1 MKPIFSKIRVLGTA
15 ALALFLTASCSD
27 ILDEQPRSSYDPTFF
42 KTEKGVEGGVT
53 SMYAHLRYIY
63 GQAYYYN
70 SCLTGTDEATWG
82 WSADGNF
89 KDADLSGVGNLTA
102 TTCRSD
108 ALWGTAFSNINT
120 ANGVIENGAE
130 VRVNESLVSEA
141 RFFRAFDY
149 FLLVQTFGGVPLD
162 LGSGELKFNITP
174 SRTSV
179 RNTVPEVYT
188 KAIFPDL
195 LTAIENLPANPRMTG
210 GVTKT
215 VARLYLAKAYLTYA
229 WWLKNPNNIP
239 TYPECQRTD
248 PDGHDAAWYFQ
259 QAYDV
264 AVTAIENPGP
274 FGLQESFWMVNAGP
288 NDRNMEILLYADH
301 TQEDEYYNGGSLSY
315 GGGGAPDNFAGWMM
329 NWNYTDARSADN
341 QAVINRIAEQC
352 YGRPWT
358 RMAPPLGV
366 FTKTFAD
373 KVNDSRYDGTFTTV
387 YRGNWS
393 TAGQNWESVT
403 NANGM
408 KVKEREP
415 IFSFV
420 FQDMDKIDYAGEG
433 SKSNLGAG
441 TLPGRADWVLGLDA
455 VGRYVYPGL
464 WKLGPYR
471 TDNGSGAGQPNA
483 GSTRPYNIA
492 KFSELYLVAA
502 EAAVEGAATQAG
514 KSARDLVNVLRARA
528 GRWTYSNAEY
538 KEVDRDFSAEMTAAT
553 PATIDINYI
562 LDERSREFYGEGY
575 RWFDLVRTQ
584 KWNEYADSYVI
595 CGGKGDH
602 NPQTYSRTI
611 EAFHYLRPIPQGQL
625 DGMEMTEEEKT
636 LIRIRDTEI
645 DFLFF
650 KSTRRFFLFLM
661 EEAAVFLWYGLL
673 GRLSSSH
680 RIYVFSLMSMW
691 LPSNK
696 FTVSLRWVSFIT

>member
-130 VRVNESLVSEA
+130 VGVNESLVSEA

-195 LTAIENLPANPRMTG
+195 LTAIENLPANPRVTG

-248 PDGHDAAWYFQ
+248 PNGHDAAWYFQ

-403 NANGM
+403 NANGI

-625 DGMEMTEEEKT
+625 DGMEMTEEEKDAYQNPGY
-636 LIRIRDTEI
+636 RD
-645 DFLFF
+645 
-650 KSTRRFFLFLM
+650 
-661 EEAAVFLWYGLL
+661 
-673 GRLSSSH
+673 
-680 RIYVFSLMSMW
+680 
-691 LPSNK
+691 
-696 FTVSLRWVSFIT
+696 

>member
-130 VRVNESLVSEA
+130 VGVNESLVSEA

-195 LTAIENLPANPRMTG
+195 LTAIENLPANPRVTG

-415 IFSFV
+415 IFCFV

-441 TLPGRADWVLGLDA
+441 TLPGRPDWVLGLDA

-514 KSARDLVNVLRARA
+514 KSVRDLVNVLRARA

-625 DGMEMTEEEKT
+625 DGMEMTEEEKDAYQNPGY
-636 LIRIRDTEI
+636 RD
-645 DFLFF
+645 
-650 KSTRRFFLFLM
+650 
-661 EEAAVFLWYGLL
+661 
-673 GRLSSSH
+673 
-680 RIYVFSLMSMW
+680 
-691 LPSNK
+691 
-696 FTVSLRWVSFIT
+696 

>member
-195 LTAIENLPANPRMTG
+195 LTAIENLPANPRVTG

-625 DGMEMTEEEKT
+625 DGMEMTEEEKDAYQNPGY
-636 LIRIRDTEI
+636 RD
-645 DFLFF
+645 
-650 KSTRRFFLFLM
+650 
-661 EEAAVFLWYGLL
+661 
-673 GRLSSSH
+673 
-680 RIYVFSLMSMW
+680 
-691 LPSNK
+691 
-696 FTVSLRWVSFIT
+696 

>member
-70 SCLTGTDEATWG
+70 FCLTGTDEATWG

-130 VRVNESLVSEA
+130 VGVNESLVSEA

-195 LTAIENLPANPRMTG
+195 LTAIENLPANPRVTG

-625 DGMEMTEEEKT
+625 DGMEMTEEEKDAYQNPGY
-636 LIRIRDTEI
+636 RD
-645 DFLFF
+645 
-650 KSTRRFFLFLM
+650 
-661 EEAAVFLWYGLL
+661 
-673 GRLSSSH
+673 
-680 RIYVFSLMSMW
+680 
-691 LPSNK
+691 
-696 FTVSLRWVSFIT
+696 

>member
-130 VRVNESLVSEA
+130 VGVNESLVSEA

-195 LTAIENLPANPRMTG
+195 LTAIENLPANPRVTG

-248 PDGHDAAWYFQ
+248 PNGHDAAWYFQ

-575 RWFDLVRTQ
+575 GWFDLVPNQ

-625 DGMEMTEEEKT
+625 DGMEMTEEEK
-636 LIRIRDTEI
+636 DAY
-645 DFLFF
+645 LFPP
-650 KSTRRFFLFLM
+650 
-661 EEAAVFLWYGLL
+661 
-673 GRLSSSH
+673 LSFPCH
-680 RIYVFSLMSMW
+680 
-691 LPSNK
+691 P
-696 FTVSLRWVSFIT
+696 TVLVG

>member
-130 VRVNESLVSEA
+130 VGVNESLVSES

-195 LTAIENLPANPRMTG
+195 LTAIENLPANPRVTG

-441 TLPGRADWVLGLDA
+441 TLPGRPDWVLGLDA

-514 KSARDLVNVLRARA
+514 KSVRDLVNVLRARA

-625 DGMEMTEEEKT
+625 DGMEMTEEEKDAYQNPGY
-636 LIRIRDTEI
+636 RD
-645 DFLFF
+645 
-650 KSTRRFFLFLM
+650 
-661 EEAAVFLWYGLL
+661 
-673 GRLSSSH
+673 
-680 RIYVFSLMSMW
+680 
-691 LPSNK
+691 
-696 FTVSLRWVSFIT
+696 

>member
-130 VRVNESLVSEA
+130 VGVNESLVSEA

-195 LTAIENLPANPRMTG
+195 LTAIENLPANPRVTG

-248 PDGHDAAWYFQ
+248 PNGHDAAWYFQ

-514 KSARDLVNVLRARA
+514 KSARDLVNVLRVRA

-625 DGMEMTEEEKT
+625 DGMEMTEEEKDAYQNPGY
-636 LIRIRDTEI
+636 RD
-645 DFLFF
+645 
-650 KSTRRFFLFLM
+650 
-661 EEAAVFLWYGLL
+661 
-673 GRLSSSH
+673 
-680 RIYVFSLMSMW
+680 
-691 LPSNK
+691 
-696 FTVSLRWVSFIT
+696 

>member
-130 VRVNESLVSEA
+130 VGVNESLVSEA

-195 LTAIENLPANPRMTG
+195 LTAIENLPANPRVTG

-366 FTKTFAD
+366 FIKTFAD

-441 TLPGRADWVLGLDA
+441 TLPGRPDWVLGLDA

-514 KSARDLVNVLRARA
+514 KSVRDLVNVLRARA

-625 DGMEMTEEEKT
+625 DGMEMTEEEKDAYQNPGY
-636 LIRIRDTEI
+636 RD
-645 DFLFF
+645 
-650 KSTRRFFLFLM
+650 
-661 EEAAVFLWYGLL
+661 
-673 GRLSSSH
+673 
-680 RIYVFSLMSMW
+680 
-691 LPSNK
+691 
-696 FTVSLRWVSFIT
+696 